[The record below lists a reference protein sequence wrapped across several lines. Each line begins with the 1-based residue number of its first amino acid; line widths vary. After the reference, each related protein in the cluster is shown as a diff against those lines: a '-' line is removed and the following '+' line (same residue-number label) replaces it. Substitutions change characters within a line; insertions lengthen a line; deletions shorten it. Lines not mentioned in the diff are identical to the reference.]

1 VTNLQRLVLELKVSD
16 QVEGACL
23 ILQVE
28 LGVFV
33 MMTFQGTGVWVVE
46 ALMVLQEAAEFR
58 LCVEPVHQSGG
69 NCCSF
74 GRGLVAA
81 VEVNRG

>member
-1 VTNLQRLVLELKVSD
+1 LVTNLQRLVLELKVSD

-33 MMTFQGTGVWVVE
+33 MMTFQGTGV
-46 ALMVLQEAAEFR
+46 
-58 LCVEPVHQSGG
+58 
-69 NCCSF
+69 
-74 GRGLVAA
+74 
-81 VEVNRG
+81 